1 MSQLAHA
8 EAEIVRFR
16 VPLLAWLA
24 AATAIAGAAIALFLV
39 LPGDDQATQPT
50 PAFSE
55 TPAGVRY
62 DGGPDEG
69 TRGLVRSGSGSV
81 VRYDGA
87 LEEGSYGIMH
97 ASTAS
102 TPPPATRYD
111 GGPEEGSR
119 GTSTGSAS
127 STVVAGV
134 RFDGGPE
141 EGSRGLGR

>member
-8 EAEIVRFR
+8 EAEVIRFR

-24 AATAIAGAAIALFLV
+24 AAAAIAGTAIVLFLV
-39 LPGDDQATQPT
+39 MSGDDQATQPT
-50 PAFSE
+50 PAFPE

-69 TRGLVRSGSGSV
+69 TRGVVRSGSAPV
-81 VRYDGA
+81 VRYDGGP
-87 LEEGSYGIMH
+87 EEGGHGITH
-97 ASTAS
+97 AGAAS

-119 GTSTGSAS
+119 GTSAGSVS

>member
-8 EAEIVRFR
+8 EAQIVRFR

-39 LPGDDQATQPT
+39 IPGDDETTQPT
-50 PAFSE
+50 PASRE

-69 TRGLVRSGSGSV
+69 TRGLVRSGSAPV
-81 VRYDGA
+81 VRYDGGP
-87 LEEGSYGIMH
+87 EEGGHGITH
-97 ASTAS
+97 AGAAS
-102 TPPPATRYD
+102 ATPPATRYD
-111 GGPEEGSR
+111 GGPEEGAA
-119 GTSTGSAS
+119 GLSARNGS
-127 STVVAGV
+127 STAASDV

>member
-8 EAEIVRFR
+8 EAQIVRFR

-39 LPGDDQATQPT
+39 IPGDDETTQPT
-50 PAFSE
+50 PASRE

-69 TRGLVRSGSGSV
+69 TRGLVRSGSAPV
-81 VRYDGA
+81 V
-87 LEEGSYGIMH
+87 
-97 ASTAS
+97 
-102 TPPPATRYD
+102 RYD
-111 GGPEEGSR
+111 GGPEEG
-119 GTSTGSAS
+119 GHGITHAGAASATRYDGGPVEGAAGLSARNGS
-127 STVVAGV
+127 STAASDV